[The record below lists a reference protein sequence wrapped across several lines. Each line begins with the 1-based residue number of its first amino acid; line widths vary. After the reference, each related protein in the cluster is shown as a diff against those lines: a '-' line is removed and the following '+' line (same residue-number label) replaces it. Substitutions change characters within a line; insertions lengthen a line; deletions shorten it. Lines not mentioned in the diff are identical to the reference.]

1 MVAFLSH
8 SLYPSSHSSLGCIA
22 TEVVNYFTYTPSD
35 PNSNVL
41 VIELTALP
49 STTLFVNPG
58 FATYAQ
64 GTYNCVADELGYC
77 YIILTCNGD
86 CQSLRTIYF
95 HVFGGPG
102 SHSVRVTEESVVSR
116 LAQLDDGPQ
125 SVSLS
130 SGSQIYSFKLPV
142 PAFGTNFSNPS
153 SVPPPPFSSHSPS
166 PLFPR
171 ILFPHCQVISATFGA
186 RGLFVDGWITRGA
199 FSSPSSAVASATST
213 DGFAK
218 MVLPSCALSVDGEEL
233 FVNFHLKSG
242 VSQPSFSVNFTKFTP
257 SSDPV
262 LPYTATSGSRYS
274 ARRGEI
280 TRLFFSVLPL
290 ETGDVAYVRFS
301 DVVGGSIYHT
311 VRKGSHLASSISS
324 SLPCSASCAAP
335 ERELAASF
343 YDDSFHCGDGLYS
356 DLYVDVRVD
365 LLVAAHTQVE
375 FTITVEV
382 QRWKEIPPVHQSVTL
397 PPNSGVRGYHNIDF
411 YQSIIDS
418 SQVPPRS
425 FLPPSP
431 LLHSSSLS
439 LFFIPYSSRPSSLI
453 SS

>member
-153 SVPPPPFSSHSPS
+153 SVPPPPLLLPLPFSFIPTY
-166 PLFPR
+166 PL
-171 ILFPHCQVISATFGA
+171 
-186 RGLFVDGWITRGA
+186 
-199 FSSPSSAVASATST
+199 SS
-213 DGFAK
+213 
-218 MVLPSCALSVDGEEL
+218 LPGDQRDLWCPWSL
-233 FVNFHLKSG
+233 
-242 VSQPSFSVNFTKFTP
+242 
-257 SSDPV
+257 
-262 LPYTATSGSRYS
+262 
-274 ARRGEI
+274 RRRLDHAW
-280 TRLFFSVLPL
+280 RLFFPFLRCCL
-290 ETGDVAYVRFS
+290 
-301 DVVGGSIYHT
+301 
-311 VRKGSHLASSISS
+311 SH
-324 SLPCSASCAAP
+324 
-335 ERELAASF
+335 
-343 YDDSFHCGDGLYS
+343 FH
-356 DLYVDVRVD
+356 
-365 LLVAAHTQVE
+365 
-375 FTITVEV
+375 
-382 QRWKEIPPVHQSVTL
+382 
-397 PPNSGVRGYHNIDF
+397 
-411 YQSIIDS
+411 
-418 SQVPPRS
+418 
-425 FLPPSP
+425 
-431 LLHSSSLS
+431 
-439 LFFIPYSSRPSSLI
+439 
-453 SS
+453 